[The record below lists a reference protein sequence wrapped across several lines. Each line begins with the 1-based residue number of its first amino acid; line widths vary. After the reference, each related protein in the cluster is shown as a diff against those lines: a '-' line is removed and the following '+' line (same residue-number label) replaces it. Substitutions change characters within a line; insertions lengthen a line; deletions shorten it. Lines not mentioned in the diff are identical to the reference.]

1 MGKVK
6 NMAWDSATNF
16 LSQIEDDV
24 ISQKITKDEA
34 LTKMQNSN
42 EMLSLEGINSKS
54 DAEEWLDDIHK
65 THNLLET
72 PTQQMIND
80 NTIGIGELED
90 VIDNM
95 KETNLEK
102 QLWGENE

>member
-6 NMAWDSATNF
+6 NMAWDSASNF

-42 EMLSLEGINSKS
+42 EMLSLEGIHCTS
-54 DAEEWLDDIHK
+54 DAEEWLDNIHK
-65 THNLLET
+65 THNLLEAV
-72 PTQQMIND
+72 NA
-80 NTIGIGELED
+80 
-90 VIDNM
+90 
-95 KETNLEK
+95 
-102 QLWGENE
+102 

>member
-1 MGKVK
+1 MSKIK
-6 NMAWDSATNF
+6 NWAWDSASNF

-24 ISQKITKDEA
+24 TSQKITKDEA

-54 DAEEWLDDIHK
+54 DAEEWLDSIHINN
-65 THNLLET
+65 TLTET
-72 PTQQMIND
+72 PRIANSV
-80 NTIGIGELED
+80 ED

-95 KETNLEK
+95 KETKLENL
-102 QLWGENE
+102 LENC

>member
-6 NMAWDSATNF
+6 NMAWDSASKF
-16 LSQIEDDV
+16 LSQIEDNV

-34 LTKMQNSN
+34 LIKMQNSN

-65 THNLLET
+65 THNLLEAV
-72 PTQQMIND
+72 NA
-80 NTIGIGELED
+80 
-90 VIDNM
+90 
-95 KETNLEK
+95 
-102 QLWGENE
+102 